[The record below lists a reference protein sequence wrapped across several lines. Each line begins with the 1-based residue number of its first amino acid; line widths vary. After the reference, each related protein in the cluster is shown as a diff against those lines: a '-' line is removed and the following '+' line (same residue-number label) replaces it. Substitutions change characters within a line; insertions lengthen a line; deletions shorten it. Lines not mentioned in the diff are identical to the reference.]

1 MHYDVFGLGNA
12 LVDVV
17 YHDVTQ
23 LFLKEHDIDKGVM
36 TLLDHNRFNLLL
48 DALGSKPSIQ
58 SGGGSAANSMIALA
72 QLGGS
77 AFYACRVGDDPAGHF
92 YRKDL
97 LESGVATSVI
107 DQGRIG
113 ETGRCLVM
121 VTPDAD
127 RTLNTYLGITSE
139 FSLSDVPE
147 SELKK
152 ARYIYLEGYLLA
164 QKGGVVAVGNACQLA
179 GENGI
184 KRSLTFSDPWML
196 TQFRAGFDQVL
207 AQGMDLIFS
216 NEQEALI
223 YTECETLDDAVAK
236 MKTFAPSFVITQGE
250 KGALVFEQGQLH
262 QVDGVATKAID
273 TNGAGDM
280 FAGATLYGLN
290 QNLSLKDSA
299 QFACHCSSA
308 LVATIGAR
316 LSNQKMAQLKSDH
329 FNF

>member
-179 GENGI
+179 GEAKNLDEL
-184 KRSLTFSDPWML
+184 KQALEK
-196 TQFRAGFDQVL
+196 FDGCPL
-207 AQGMDLIFS
+207 
-216 NEQEALI
+216 
-223 YTECETLDDAVAK
+223 K
-236 MKTFAPSFVITQGE
+236 KTATN
-250 KGALVFEQGQLH
+250 LVFG
-262 QVDGVATKAID
+262 DGAEDAKVVFIGEGP
-273 TNGAGDM
+273 GAEED
-280 FAGATLYGLN
+280 
-290 QNLSLKDSA
+290 
-299 QFACHCSSA
+299 
-308 LVATIGAR
+308 R
-316 LSNQKMAQLKSDH
+316 
-329 FNF
+329 